1 MFDQGDI
8 LDGLNEQQRRAATHE
23 AGPLLVLA
31 GAGTG
36 KTRTLVARAAWL
48 RDTQGM
54 PANRILLLTFT
65 RRAAGDMLARAASG
79 AASAGGSGGRICGGT
94 FHAIAHKIIRQHAE
108 SFSLPPQFTI
118 LDQSDAT
125 EVLDVLRPDH
135 GLAEG
140 GQRSPRAATCADI
153 YTRCVNTGCPVSE
166 VVAAS
171 FPWCVPFTAELAS
184 LFRAYTARKR
194 DRHLLDF
201 DDLLLLWQAALADPA
216 AGPVLRGMFDA
227 VLVDEYQDVNT
238 VQASIVRLLQ
248 PDGKQLT
255 CVGDDAQAIYG
266 FRGADPAHL
275 RQLAADY
282 PGLDIVRLHRNYRS
296 RQGVLDLANLIRP
309 SAPGLDLTLTGDRG
323 SGVPPL
329 LVRCHDEATQAREIC
344 ARILEAVED
353 GAALRD
359 QAVLV
364 RAGHHSDIL
373 EIELG
378 ARKIPYV
385 KFGGL
390 RFTDTAHVKD
400 FLAAARV
407 VANPADD
414 LAWFRLLRLHD
425 GIGAG
430 HARRILAVVAP
441 DSSGQELPPRDWAQ
455 AAQAAPARSRAALT
469 ATLDQLAAAASDPAG
484 AQAEAIVTIL
494 DPLIR
499 ARYPDAGARL
509 ADLRR
514 LADAAAGQPS
524 LHDAL
529 AELTLDPPVSASD
542 LAGPPRL
549 DEDYLTI
556 STIHAAK
563 GLEWPI
569 VHVPHLVDGA
579 LPSDMALGDP
589 GGLAEEHRLFYVA
602 LTRARDHLYLY
613 APLRLHLHRRGR
625 DDRHGYGQ
633 LTRFLDRDALAAC
646 DNATAAAPAPV
657 LPAVGPIRVQV
668 DAALGSLW
676 DR

>member
-1 MFDQGDI
+1 MFICMFDQGDI

-54 PANRILLLTFT
+54 QANRILLLTFT
-65 RRAAGDMLARAASG
+65 RRAASDMLARAAS
-79 AASAGGSGGRICGGT
+79 SAGGSSGRICGGT

-153 YTRCVNTGCPVSE
+153 YTRCVNTGRPVSE

-227 VLVDEYQDVNT
+227 VLVDEYQDVNA

-282 PGLDIVRLHRNYRS
+282 PGMDIVRLHRNYRS

-323 SGVPPL
+323 PGGAPL

-400 FLAAARV
+400 FLAAARIL
-407 VANPADD
+407 ANPAND

-425 GIGAG
+425 GIGPG
-430 HARRILAVVAP
+430 HARRILAVVA
-441 DSSGQELPPRDWAQ
+441 SGQELPPQDWPE

-469 ATLDQLAAAASDPAG
+469 ATLGQLAAAASDPAG

-499 ARYPDAGARL
+499 ARYPDAAARL

-514 LADAAAGQPS
+514 LADAAGGQPS

-646 DNATAAAPAPV
+646 DNAAAAAPAPV
-657 LPAVGPIRVQV
+657 LPVVGPIKAQV